1 MPRVTHALHAVA
13 ALPMQSLRFYGA
25 IVRQAW
31 NLELEMCPSMLL
43 GSLLVALAV
52 VIYKLLDMF
61 NLTVHGGWHI
71 IATALLTAAVFWLT
85 LTGAYLIVR
94 ATGD

>member
-1 MPRVTHALHAVA
+1 MPRVTHALRDVT

-31 NLELEMCPSMLL
+31 NLELEMGPSMFL
-43 GSLLVALAV
+43 GGLLVALAV

-61 NLTVHGGWHI
+61 NRTVHGGWHI
-71 IATALLTAAVFWLT
+71 IATALLTAAALWLT
-85 LTGAYLIVR
+85 LTKAYFIVS
-94 ATGD
+94 ASGD